1 MATNNPVNKSLREK
15 AEAEIKS
22 TPLSP
27 LDLTMEK
34 AKSLMHEL
42 EVHQVELEMQNQE
55 LRETQQQLEKARD
68 EYCDLFD
75 FAPVGYLILNVK
87 GVINNINLTAC
98 HLLGIDRLH
107 VKGKP
112 LSAYLSHG
120 EANMF
125 FINLRQA
132 FKTGTLPTLELKI
145 KRKDNTYFNALLHGT
160 IDTNENIDEPV
171 CRVAMQDIT
180 ETRKMEV
187 LQEQHEDLERENI
200 KIEKYN
206 QELEKIVLE
215 RTKELSDAL
224 ESEKDINEMKS
235 AFISIASHELRT
247 PVTII
252 LSSVILMEKFKNKGE
267 YDKMDRH
274 IQRIKSAIKN
284 FTSILDDFLSLEKL
298 EKGVVR
304 VKKEAFD
311 IIEFMRVLT
320 DEMEGILKPEQH
332 IHYSHEGNS
341 MVVQN
346 KKILHNILINLIT
359 NAIKYSETDVVLNT
373 INRNGELTVIVKDKG
388 IGIPEEEQK
397 NLFKRFFRAENVKD
411 LQGTGLG
418 LSIVKR
424 YVELLSGN
432 IKFVSALHKGS
443 TFTIQLPEDEP
454 SVL

>member
-1 MATNNPVNKSLREK
+1 MKAKNPTNSALRKK
-15 AEAEIKS
+15 AEAQIKNL
-22 TPLSP
+22 PLSN

-34 AKSLMHEL
+34 AKILMHEL
-42 EVHQVELEMQNQE
+42 EVHQIELEMQNQE
-55 LRETQQQLEKARD
+55 LREAQLQLEKARD

-75 FAPVGYLILNVK
+75 FAPVGYLILDDR

-98 HLLGIDRLH
+98 NLLGIERLH

-112 LSAYLSHG
+112 LSAYLSKG
-120 EANMF
+120 EANTF
-125 FINLRQA
+125 FLNLRKA
-132 FKTGTLPTLELKI
+132 FQTGTLATLEFKI
-145 KRKDNTYFNALLHGT
+145 RRKDNTYFNALMHGT
-160 IDTNENIDEPV
+160 IDTDQNMNAPV
-171 CRVAMQDIT
+171 YRVAIQDIT

-252 LSSVILMEKFKNKGE
+252 LSSIILMEKFKDKGE
-267 YDKMDRH
+267 YDKIDRH

-298 EKGVVR
+298 ERGVVR
-304 VKKEAFD
+304 VKKETFD
-311 IIEFMRVLT
+311 IIEFMQVLT
-320 DEMEGILKPEQH
+320 EEMEAILKTEQH
-332 IHYSHEGNS
+332 IHYSHEGNNL
-341 MVVQN
+341 VVQN
-346 KKILHNILINLIT
+346 QKILHNILVNLLT

-373 INRNGELTVIVKDKG
+373 MNRNGELTVIVKDKG
-388 IGIPEEEQK
+388 IGIPEQDQK
-397 NLFKRFFRAENVKD
+397 KLFKRFFRAENVKD
-411 LQGTGLG
+411 FQGTGLG

-424 YVELLSGN
+424 YVELLNGS
-432 IKFVSALHKGS
+432 IEYVSALSQGS
-443 TFTIQLPEDEP
+443 TFTIQLPEN
-454 SVL
+454 

>member
-1 MATNNPVNKSLREK
+1 MKAKNPPNSALRKK
-15 AEAEIKS
+15 AEAQIKNP
-22 TPLSP
+22 PLST

-34 AKSLMHEL
+34 AKIMMHEL
-42 EVHQVELEMQNQE
+42 EVHQIELEMQNQE
-55 LRETQQQLEKARD
+55 LREAQQQLEKARD

-75 FAPVGYLILNVK
+75 FAPVGYLILNEK

-98 HLLGIDRLH
+98 HLFGIDRLH
-107 VKGKP
+107 IKGKP
-112 LSAYLSHG
+112 FSAYLSKG
-120 EANMF
+120 EANTF
-125 FINLRQA
+125 FLSLRQA
-132 FKTGTLPTLELKI
+132 FKTGTLPTLEFKI
-145 KRKDNTYFNALLHGT
+145 KRKDNTYFNALMNGT
-160 IDTNENIDEPV
+160 IDTNQNINGPV

-180 ETRKMEV
+180 EIRKMEV
-187 LQEQHEDLERENI
+187 LQESHENLEKEKI

-206 QELEKIVLE
+206 EELEKIVLE
-215 RTKELSDAL
+215 RTKELSEAL

-247 PVTII
+247 PVTVI
-252 LSSVILMEKFKNKGE
+252 LSSIILMEKFKSIGE

-274 IQRIKSAIKN
+274 IQRIKSTIKN

-304 VKKEAFD
+304 VKKDTFD
-311 IIEFMRVLT
+311 IIEFMHLLT
-320 DEMEGILKPEQH
+320 DEMEAILKPKQH

-346 KKILHNILINLIT
+346 KKILHNILVNLLT

-373 INRNGELTVIVKDKG
+373 MNRNGELTVIVKDKG
-388 IGIPEEEQK
+388 IGIPEQDQK

-411 LQGTGLG
+411 FQGTGLG

-424 YVELLSGN
+424 YVELLNGS
-432 IKFVSALHKGS
+432 IEYVSALSQGS
-443 TFTIQLPEDEP
+443 TFTIQLPEN
-454 SVL
+454 